1 MLFRS
6 YRNGAL
12 LGSADYT
19 ATNGTTVVLA
29 SAATSGDLVTVE
41 SFLVSS
47 VLNAI
52 PNTAYGVSRTNLP
65 AGSVLQVVS
74 TTKTDNFS
82 TTSSTLVDI
91 TGLSVTITPT
101 SATSKILISVAL
113 QVGGENNYY
122 AEFSLLRGSTAIG
135 NYTGGSGGTV
145 GFMGANSVNDY
156 AQYYIETAANQYL
169 DSPATTSATTYKMQ
183 AQSLNVSAPTIY
195 INRTYDVANST
206 RCTGSSTITA
216 MEISA

>member
-1 MLFRS
+1 MTTIV
-6 YRNGAL
+6 
-12 LGSADYT
+12 D
-19 ATNGTTVVLA
+19 GTTGITFP
-29 SAATSGDLVTVE
+29 STIS
-41 SFLVSS
+41 
-47 VLNAI
+47 
-52 PNTAYGVSRTNLP
+52 GVSATQQYSGR
-65 AGSVLQVVS
+65 VLQVVS

-91 TGLSVTITPT
+91 TGLSATITPT
-101 SATSKILISVAL
+101 SSSSKILVMVAI

-156 AQYYIETAANQYL
+156 SQYYIETAANQYL

-183 AQSLNVSAPTIY
+183 VQSLNQTAGQSTVY
-195 INRTYDVANST
+195 VNRTYEVSNSI
-206 RCTGSSTITA
+206 RATGSSVITL
-216 MEISA
+216 MEIAA